1 MKLVEVSVI
10 SAKVAKDSLTYF
22 SAKDVRLG
30 DVVVV
35 EVRKS
40 RYDALVIDVR
50 DVKDLKQEIKNATFG
65 FKKIVETKGTSK
77 FYSEFFEACHT
88 AKQFFVGNLGQIVA
102 FFIPAEFLKIYEE
115 LPLPKARVVGSSV
128 FHIAPTV
135 RAVER
140 LAKEL
145 GKEVFIL
152 HGKLSKKK
160 LLARYTEI
168 LESPS
173 SVTVVMTP
181 SGVFLPRHD
190 VGKIIVHDEHS
201 SAYRTIKRPYI
212 DLRLFLKSFREE
224 MRREIEFLGQPLT
237 LETIIENNL
246 PISNVGGSTSNI
258 VDMSDKE
265 NRHGKSFIF
274 SKDVFE
280 EIKTSDKVFA
290 FALRKGLGSSVVCHD
305 CGHVVKDGDTALI
318 LRQRGGERIL
328 LNPQT
333 GATLDPKTRCG
344 NCGSWN
350 FDTLGIGTDTVAEEA
365 KKLFPKK
372 KIFQIDSD
380 VTKTDKKVRE
390 VVEKFYKTGNAILVG
405 TELAIPHLEE
415 KVDASVVISMDAL
428 LSIPSY
434 KIYEKMLHLGHAVK
448 NTAKALLI
456 QTRDI
461 ENIAIQTL
469 ASGNLKKFYEHEKVM
484 REKFGY
490 PPFGTIIRISRTS
503 NKDDFDRVAA
513 PLIAALSAWSPAA
526 RRIKRG
532 KVFETII
539 ILKLPK
545 KIWNTESQDQNLS
558 SILSSLTPDWQVRVN
573 PESLF

>member
-1 MKLVEVSVI
+1 
-10 SAKVAKDSLTYF
+10 
-22 SAKDVRLG
+22 
-30 DVVVV
+30 
-35 EVRKS
+35 
-40 RYDALVIDVR
+40 
-50 DVKDLKQEIKNATFG
+50 
-65 FKKIVETKGTSK
+65 
-77 FYSEFFEACHT
+77 
-88 AKQFFVGNLGQIVA
+88 
-102 FFIPAEFLKIYEE
+102 
-115 LPLPKARVVGSSV
+115 
-128 FHIAPTV
+128 
-135 RAVER
+135 
-140 LAKEL
+140 
-145 GKEVFIL
+145 
-152 HGKLSKKK
+152 
-160 LLARYTEI
+160 
-168 LESPS
+168 
-173 SVTVVMTP
+173 
-181 SGVFLPRHD
+181 
-190 VGKIIVHDEHS
+190 
-201 SAYRTIKRPYI
+201 
-212 DLRLFLKSFREE
+212 
-224 MRREIEFLGQPLT
+224 
-237 LETIIENNL
+237 
-246 PISNVGGSTSNI
+246 
-258 VDMSDKE
+258 
-265 NRHGKSFIF
+265 
-274 SKDVFE
+274 
-280 EIKTSDKVFA
+280 
-290 FALRKGLGSSVVCHD
+290 
-305 CGHVVKDGDTALI
+305 
-318 LRQRGGERIL
+318 L

-372 KIFQIDSD
+372 IIFQIDGD

-415 KVDASVVISMDAL
+415 KIDASVVISMDAL

-513 PLIAALSAWSPAA
+513 PLVSALANWNPVA

-545 KIWNTESQDQNLS
+545 KTWNTESQDQNLS